1 MCGEVEI
8 REAKVDKWLG
18 QYLSSGGLADS
29 VMETIKAREGK
40 VRGASMEALSIVE
53 DWRAKAVGGIL
64 GAFVLWEAC
73 CIPTLLSGAGNWLN
87 ITRGAEQRLEAL
99 QNWFVRLVLRVGQG
113 CPGPSL
119 RWESGLLSMRMRIW
133 VEKVMLVRHVRS
145 LDINTIA
152 RRVFEE
158 QKHQKWPG
166 LVRESAAICEL
177 LGVEDCNTVN
187 MSNWSNKEYR
197 ALITNACRAKDEQEL
212 REEASTLTKCNRI
225 MQDPYGRKDYMTD
238 RSLEE
243 ARNMF
248 YTRVQMQPFGGNYSH
263 DRRFQRS
270 NWLCACGEAREEE
283 AHLVGGECPVYGDL
297 REEFPDTMGDEQLVD
312 FFTMVLERRKER
324 EEEENVSATTSV
336 AGSASPPGRAGVY
349 TVDL

>member
-1 MCGEVEI
+1 
-8 REAKVDKWLG
+8 
-18 QYLSSGGLADS
+18 
-29 VMETIKAREGK
+29 
-40 VRGASMEALSIVE
+40 
-53 DWRAKAVGGIL
+53 
-64 GAFVLWEAC
+64 
-73 CIPTLLSGAGNWLN
+73 
-87 ITRGAEQRLEAL
+87 
-99 QNWFVRLVLRVGQG
+99 
-113 CPGPSL
+113 
-119 RWESGLLSMRMRIW
+119 
-133 VEKVMLVRHVRS
+133 
-145 LDINTIA
+145 
-152 RRVFEE
+152 
-158 QKHQKWPG
+158 
-166 LVRESAAICEL
+166 
-177 LGVEDCNTVN
+177 
-187 MSNWSNKEYR
+187 
-197 ALITNACRAKDEQEL
+197 
-212 REEASTLTKCNRI
+212 